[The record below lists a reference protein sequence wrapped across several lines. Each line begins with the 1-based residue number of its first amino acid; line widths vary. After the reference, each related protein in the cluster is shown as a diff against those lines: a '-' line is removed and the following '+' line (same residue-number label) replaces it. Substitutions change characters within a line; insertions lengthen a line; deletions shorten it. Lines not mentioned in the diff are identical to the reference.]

1 MQFKFGKLTDPW
13 TEESLNRAII
23 EAVALGMWEVG
34 LLPKYAKL
42 GGGQRGG
49 GWFGITLRSAPKQS
63 DMFAQAI
70 SEVFGPIDDAR
81 YVISR
86 AARFPRPSSPSPS

>member
-1 MQFKFGKLTDPW
+1 M
-13 TEESLNRAII
+13 NRAII

-49 GWFGITLRSAPKQS
+49 GWFHYIEECTEEQS

-86 AARFPRPSSPSPS
+86 AARFFDETFLPVSFLRSLPSTYGKSERRW